1 MSSASLDKTQSMAI
15 TLIGAKIIFLLFL
28 TSCKKHQKKNDDQQ
42 EQKIYCRKVNI
53 SFTFVIN
60 SSYLMLIRLR
70 YLTLIPFWCIINSD
84 VLWDRCTNGMHWFC
98 AGNILVVSGILL
110 LILAWVVP
118 LGLYLLSCLLIFW
131 FGPFLVIFFLAY
143 YYSLK
148 PTSEP
153 LLLK

>member
-1 MSSASLDKTQSMAI
+1 M
-15 TLIGAKIIFLLFL
+15 
-28 TSCKKHQKKNDDQQ
+28 
-42 EQKIYCRKVNI
+42 
-53 SFTFVIN
+53 
-60 SSYLMLIRLR
+60 
-70 YLTLIPFWCIINSD
+70 
-84 VLWDRCTNGMHWFC
+84 
-98 AGNILVVSGILL
+98 VSGILL

-131 FGPFLVIFFLAY
+131 FGPFLSIFLLAY